1 MLSQLTAALAE
12 RTISADENL
21 AECAARAVRAT
32 CVRPLASLTIVAD
45 EGRVILRGRAR
56 TFYEK
61 QLLVHAVRHVP
72 GVRQV
77 VDHVDVLPAK
87 PR

>member
-1 MLSQLTAALAE
+1 MLATLAP
-12 RTISADENL
+12 TDETL
-21 AECAARAVRAT
+21 VQSVARAVRAT
-32 CVRPLASLTIVAD
+32 CVRPLASLTILAD
-45 EGRVILRGRAR
+45 EGLVTLRGRAR

-72 GVRQV
+72 GVRQI
-77 VDHVDVLPAK
+77 VDHVDVLPSN

>member
-1 MLSQLTAALAE
+1 MVSHFTGTLAALGIP
-12 RTISADENL
+12 TDEGL
-21 AECAARAVRAT
+21 AQSVARAVRAT
-32 CVRPLASLTIVAD
+32 CVRPLASLTIVAE
-45 EGRVILRGRAR
+45 EGFVTLRGGAR

-77 VDHVDVLPAK
+77 IDHVDVLPAK